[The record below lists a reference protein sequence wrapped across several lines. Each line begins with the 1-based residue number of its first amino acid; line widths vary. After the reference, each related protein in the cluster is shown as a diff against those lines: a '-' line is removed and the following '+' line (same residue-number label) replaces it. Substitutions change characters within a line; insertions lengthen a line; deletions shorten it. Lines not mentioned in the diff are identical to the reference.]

1 MCRSFRIQLWNIFV
15 VYIVEASAQ
24 LIPFSENLSH
34 HPPRKLIFRGKKD
47 MAGVHEDRNTGCL
60 SIVGQEG
67 LPKSEETTQEKMN
80 KFDYIEVKHSCIK
93 KY

>member
-1 MCRSFRIQLWNIFV
+1 
-15 VYIVEASAQ
+15 
-24 LIPFSENLSH
+24 
-34 HPPRKLIFRGKKD
+34 